1 MLGHRDTMVIEAS
14 HVLSTWSLKSSGE
27 NRHKQQINTHATEV
41 PQTKETER
49 YVENGLYEQMAD
61 MRNVS

>member
-1 MLGHRDTMVIEAS
+1 MLSHRDTMVIEAS

-27 NRHKQQINTHATEV
+27 NRHKQQINTRATEV
-41 PQTKETER
+41 LRRKQTEC

>member
-1 MLGHRDTMVIEAS
+1 MVIEAS

-27 NRHKQQINTHATEV
+27 NRQKQQINTRATEV
-41 PQTKETER
+41 PRTKETER